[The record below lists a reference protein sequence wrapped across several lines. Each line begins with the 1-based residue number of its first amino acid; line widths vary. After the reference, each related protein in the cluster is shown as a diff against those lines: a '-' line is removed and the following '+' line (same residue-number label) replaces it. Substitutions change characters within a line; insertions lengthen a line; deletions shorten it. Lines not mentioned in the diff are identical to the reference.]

1 MVGTLSFVG
10 RGVGIVDD
18 RFRVGNIVG
27 DGVGLADGKGDVSG
41 EEGIGDTVVL
51 LDAMEGDS
59 EGPLVTPGISSVR
72 AVLVESFAEGSND
85 ETVMVGAGLG
95 IRVGC
100 RLGLGVG
107 RLDGK
112 CP

>member
-1 MVGTLSFVG
+1 MV
-10 RGVGIVDD
+10 
-18 RFRVGNIVG
+18 
-27 DGVGLADGKGDVSG
+27 LADGKVDVSG
-41 EEGIGDTVVL
+41 DEGIGDTVAL

-59 EGPLVTPGISSVR
+59 EGPLVTPGISSAR
-72 AVLVESFAEGSND
+72 GVLVDLFADGSN
-85 ETVMVGAGLG
+85 ESSSANKTVMVGAGLG
-95 IRVGC
+95 TRVGC